1 MSAEPRSRHKVEN
14 NSFSETNE
22 IPYDMTDNLFETLQ
36 KEKMSAVSGK
46 NLANLTINTSKNMRN
61 NDYFLFFFEKA
72 NKTASKIN
80 RIEYMILPR
89 KRKRPNYSMVNHV
102 EG

>member
-1 MSAEPRSRHKVEN
+1 
-14 NSFSETNE
+14 
-22 IPYDMTDNLFETLQ
+22 MTDNLFKTLQ

-72 NKTASKIN
+72 NKATSKIN
-80 RIEYMILPR
+80 QTEKMILPR